1 MKKRILLLVL
11 LCLQIQLLKA
21 KTNNKPNIIVV
32 LTDDQGYG
40 DLACHGNPWLK
51 TPAIDKLYN
60 ESVSLSNFHVDPT
73 CAPTRAALMTG
84 KYSSKVGVWMTFMGR
99 HHMSSKH
106 NTMADIFTENGYET
120 AMYGKWHLG
129 DNYPFRPQDR
139 GFKESFI
146 HKGGVIGETPDFWG
160 NNYYDDTYFRNDI
173 PEKAIGYCTD
183 VWFKNT
189 KKFIRK
195 TAKEGKPFF
204 VYLPLNAPHGP
215 YHVPEKYSKP
225 YKNNKNIPENMANF
239 YGMIAAVDE
248 NIASLR
254 SYLKDN
260 NLSEN
265 TIFIYLSDNGTSGGI
280 RQKVIQKGNHYTLK
294 NQYGYNAGMRGK
306 KGMPYEGGHR
316 TIGMLHWPAGKLAAK
331 KEVKNL
337 TAHIDLLPTLMDLAE
352 LEGKKDFDGI
362 SLKKLLYSKK
372 TKHILNRSLVVH
384 DQTVF
389 GKQLTTDLPEKYKE
403 FSVMYGKWRLV
414 GKELYNLDKDPSQTH
429 DVAINFP
436 FVTNQMQRI
445 YENWWKDIS
454 KDFNKYNRT
463 IIGSDAQ
470 KEVILDAQFWHGNK
484 AAYNQQH
491 IRSATKANGFWDLQV
506 AHKGSYKFVLR
517 RWPKELDNSI
527 ESKVETPQMI
537 QGKHDVHF
545 HLNQLESK
553 IISPIKAKIK
563 IGKIEKELSIQK
575 GQKEIVFDVKLKKG
589 PVELKTWLIDSDG
602 NEWGAYYVYITKNK
616 H

>member
-1 MKKRILLLVL
+1 MKKRILLLLL
-11 LCLQIQLLKA
+11 LCLQVQLIKA
-21 KTNNKPNIIVV
+21 QTNNKPNVIVV

-40 DLACHGNPWLK
+40 DLSCHGNPLLK

-84 KYSSKVGVWMTFMGR
+84 KYSAKVGAWMTFMGR
-99 HHMSSKH
+99 HHMSAKH
-106 NTMADIFTENGYET
+106 KTMADIFSENGYET
-120 AMYGKWHLG
+120 AMFGKWHLG

-146 HKGGVIGETPDFWG
+146 HKGGVIGETPDYWG

-173 PEKAIGYCTD
+173 PEKAKGYCTD
-183 VWFKNT
+183 VWFENT
-189 KKFIRK
+189 KKFIGE
-195 TAKEGKPFF
+195 TSANGKPFF

-239 YGMIAAVDE
+239 YGMIASVDE

-265 TIFIYLSDNGTSGGI
+265 TIFIYMSDNGTSGGI

-306 KGMPYEGGHR
+306 KGMAYEGGHR
-316 TIGMLHWPAGKLAAK
+316 TISMLHWPAGKLAAK
-331 KEVKNL
+331 KEVNNL

-352 LEGKKDFDGI
+352 LKGKRDFDGKSI
-362 SLKKLLYSKK
+362 KKLLYSKK

-389 GKQLTTDLPEKYKE
+389 GKELTTDLPEKYKE
-403 FSVMYGKWRLV
+403 FAVMYGKWRLV

-429 DVAINFP
+429 NVAINFP
-436 FVTNQMQRI
+436 FVTHQMQRI

-454 KDFNKYNRT
+454 KDFKTYNRT
-463 IIGSDAQ
+463 IIGSEAQ
-470 KEVILDAQFWHGNK
+470 KEVKLDAQFWHGNK

-491 IRSATKANGFWDLQV
+491 VRSALKANGFWDLQV
-506 AHKGSYKFVLR
+506 AHKGNYQIVLR
-517 RWPKELDNSI
+517 RWPKEVDKSI
-527 ESKVETPQMI
+527 DSQVEASQMI
-537 QGKHDVHF
+537 AGKHDLHF
-545 HLNQLESK
+545 RLNQLESK
-553 IISPIKAKIK
+553 RIIPVKAKIK
-563 IGKIEKELSIQK
+563 IGKFEKEVPVQK
-575 GQKEIVFDVKLKKG
+575 GQKEVTFNIKLKKG
-589 PVELKTWLIDSDG
+589 PVNLKTWLTDSDG
-602 NEWGAYYVYITKNK
+602 NEWGAFYIYITKNK
-616 H
+616 Y